1 MKKCKQCGYVVDDD
15 NLMNCPQCGSNG
27 PWLFPKRNP
36 NPQAQMNNHSQQM
49 NQHSNMY
56 GQQGNQMNQ
65 QNNMYGNQTQMNNQ
79 MGNMQGNGGVQ
90 NVGGTTMPLTK
101 KEIKEKKKAQ
111 QAQMRAQ
118 QQGNMHGNQMN
129 QQMGNMAQAS
139 SGNGL
144 MEPVMGVFDWL
155 KLMICMSLP
164 IVNIVVII
172 MAFVNK
178 DTPKTKKNY
187 IIAALIVMAVAV
199 VLSLVASAI
208 VTASIRSAVSSLY

>member
-1 MKKCKQCGYVVDDD
+1 MSRILSNPYAAENSPVKMHFVSEDVFDFKLDQTIDETVIIPEMKEALAKK
-15 NLMNCPQCGSNG
+15 
-27 PWLFPKRNP
+27 K
-36 NPQAQMNNHSQQM
+36 
-49 NQHSNMY
+49 
-56 GQQGNQMNQ
+56 
-65 QNNMYGNQTQMNNQ
+65 
-79 MGNMQGNGGVQ
+79 
-90 NVGGTTMPLTK
+90 K

-118 QQGNMHGNQMN
+118 QGNQMGMN
-129 QQMGNMAQAS
+129 QTNGGMNQA

-144 MEPVMGVFDWL
+144 MEPVMSVFDWL

-164 IVNIVVII
+164 IVNIIVII

-199 VLSLVASAI
+199 VLSLIASAI
-208 VTASIRSAVSSLY
+208 VTSMIRSAVSSLF

>member
-15 NLMNCPQCGSNG
+15 NLMSCPQCGSNG

-36 NPQAQMNNHSQQM
+36 NPQAQMNNHPQQQM
-49 NQHSNMY
+49 NQQGNMY

-65 QNNMYGNQTQMNNQ
+65 QGNMYGNQMNQQM
-79 MGNMQGNGGVQ
+79 NMQGNGGTQ

-118 QQGNMHGNQMN
+118 QQGNMQGNQMN
-129 QQMGNMAQAS
+129 NQMNNMAQAN
-139 SGNGL
+139 GNGL
-144 MEPVMGVFDWL
+144 MEPVMSVFDWL

-164 IVNIVVII
+164 IVNIVIII

-187 IIAALIVMAVAV
+187 IIAALIIMAVAV

>member
-1 MKKCKQCGYVVDDD
+1 MKKCKQCGFVVDDD
-15 NLMNCPQCGSNG
+15 SLMSCPQCGSNG
-27 PWLFPKRNP
+27 PWLFPKRNT
-36 NPQAQMNNHSQQM
+36 NQQTQNQM
-49 NQHSNMY
+49 NQHNQMGNQQGNMY
-56 GQQGNQMNQ
+56 NNQMNNMGQQGNMYNNQMNQ
-65 QNNMYGNQTQMNNQ
+65 QMNMQ
-79 MGNMQGNGGVQ
+79 GNMQGNGGVQ

-118 QQGNMHGNQMN
+118 QGNQMGMN
-129 QQMGNMAQAS
+129 QTNGGMNQA

-144 MEPVMGVFDWL
+144 MEPVMSVFDWL

-164 IVNIVVII
+164 IVNIIVII

-187 IIAALIVMAVAV
+187 IIAALIIMAVAV
-199 VLSLVASAI
+199 VLSLIASAV
-208 VTASIRSAVSSLY
+208 VTSMIRSAVSSLY